1 MAKRRANGQM
11 SDSELELRRFH
22 RQVKRVKKYCADQN
36 IELHDW
42 LNAQNDEQCV
52 LSKDE
57 CELGAYKE
65 YLTNEN
71 EPYFVPEDRFQ
82 EVSQEALY
90 L

>member
-11 SDSELELRRFH
+11 SYSELELRRFH
-22 RQVKRVKKYCADQN
+22 RQVKRVKEYCDDQD
-36 IELHDW
+36 IEMHDW
-42 LNAQNDEQCV
+42 FNAQNGEQCV

-57 CELGAYKE
+57 YEIGAYKE
-65 YLTNEN
+65 YLTNKN
-71 EPYFVPEDRFQ
+71 EPYFVSEDHFQ

>member
-11 SDSELELRRFH
+11 SDSELELRKFH
-22 RQVKRVKKYCADQN
+22 RQVKRVKKYCDDQD

-42 LNAQNDEQCV
+42 FNAQNDEQCV

-57 CELGAYKE
+57 YELGAYKE

>member
-22 RQVKRVKKYCADQN
+22 RQVRRVKKYCADHDL
-36 IELHDW
+36 ESHDW
-42 LNAQNDEQCV
+42 LNAQNGEQCV
-52 LSKDE
+52 FSKNE
-57 CELGAYKE
+57 YELGAYKE

-71 EPYFVPEDRFQ
+71 EQYFVYEDHFQ

>member
-11 SDSELELRRFH
+11 SCSELELRRFH
-22 RQVKRVKKYCADQN
+22 RQVRRVKKYCADQD

-42 LNAQNDEQCV
+42 LNAQNGEQCV

-57 CELGAYKE
+57 YEIGAYKE
-65 YLTNEN
+65 YLTNKN
-71 EPYFVPEDRFQ
+71 EPYFVSEDHFQ